1 MFSVCRMYLLLSLL
15 MMVLI
20 SSVKLYC
27 VSATPPHTTR
37 VVVNASSENCT
48 NDTLEEIELE
58 LTVCQLSVA
67 MEYVD
72 NNTQVLL
79 LPGNYMLENGFVF
92 SHVVN
97 FSLVG
102 ASDGDSFPI
111 ISCTDEAKLQFTYS
125 GRIAL
130 SGIELV
136 NCGGKMRRTN
146 TYHYSAAV
154 AFEQCWDINVTLVV
168 FRRSLGSGLELI
180 NPSGNAL
187 VNGSL
192 FLNATIHQI
201 ENKAETNFGGGGI
214 KVFITA
220 SITGAVIVI
229 QNSHLVNNTAPFGGG
244 LHVWFA
250 DKAVNISL
258 YILNSTFEGNNAT
271 LAGGGMFADMR
282 RGINNTAIILESCS
296 FIRNRC
302 ELNAPP
308 NQCGGGGA
316 SLFLFKRQYEYPA
329 INNTIEIRKNSS
341 FIENEANYGAAIAVT
356 AGKQNLKK
364 VSFLVSEVHFSN
376 NEAEVGP
383 ALYIHAPNYFASGY
397 FTSVTIENCSVHR
410 NINTNPVGHG
420 VVLIFD
426 VLTALKGKSYFSEN
440 KGTALTVVRAQIN
453 IIKSTTLIFDRNT
466 GSLGGAIALLKGA
479 TMLIRHVVIRFSNNH
494 AEVKGGAI
502 YISDIYWNSC
512 PFVYQQYS
520 HKNIKWNIT
529 FINNT
534 AGDRS
539 NSVFITSTFICEE
552 FETSS
557 QPFCWTDWH
566 YGSNNCSQEVQTA
579 PHNIT
584 VTSQPFS
591 VFPGKSKQ
599 LPLLLSDDY
608 GKDVSNI
615 TVLTLSMQNGSLY
628 SPHFTFANGNVT
640 IYGIEGEVQTLIIST
655 AEPRIMKKN
664 IIIVFDRCPP
674 GYTGLDNRCVCASS
688 IFGGQTRL
696 SCDDVTHRANLY
708 WRWCMTPY
716 GNKNNTVIVAGNCWP
731 FMQLN
736 ESAADG
742 FLTLPAKPSLLDK
755 HFCGHFN
762 RTSTLCSQCIEGYGI
777 PVLSYDSKCVECSSG
792 SVYRNVVKYIA
803 AQYIP
808 LTGFLL
814 LIVLFKIS
822 VNNGHA
828 NMFVLYAQTFS
839 GQISVWGVQFVLLQK
854 DNLFAN
860 IGKYV
865 VIPLYAIWNLE
876 FFQTLLPP
884 FCISTQLSPLIKLA
898 LKYIVAMYP
907 LVIIFLFLV
916 INYIY
921 EKDYRIVT
929 CILRPIDNCLARIYR
944 KLGITNTLVD
954 AFATFITLS
963 YDKVCWVSFQILG
976 FNTIHISNNTSRSV
990 LHIDASIEY
999 WDSAHT
1005 PYFILAVFFLAT
1017 YVAML
1022 PLLLLLYPLNVF
1034 QRCLDRLHLRGRV
1047 VQTLFDSFTGCY
1059 KDGSNSGIDCRYF
1072 ASFYFILR
1080 IVEAFMVYMIPAD
1093 MKQTRTSI
1101 EAVATIVLLFL
1112 LIILKPYRKN
1122 LINYLDIFIITC
1134 FSLLTIISGITKMWY
1149 NTDLTSQKVVFF
1161 LISSLPLLYITLL
1174 VIYLIC
1180 KKFPWHWLADFC
1192 CCRSICSRLLQQKQ
1206 QSNDNFMCS
1215 HRLLH
1220 PGEYSDTPSTLS

>member
-1 MFSVCRMYLLLSLL
+1 M
-15 MMVLI
+15 
-20 SSVKLYC
+20 
-27 VSATPPHTTR
+27 SATPPHTTH
-37 VVVNASSENCT
+37 VLVNASSENCT
-48 NDTLEEIELE
+48 NNVSFTLEEVKLKVI
-58 LTVCQLSVA
+58 VCQLSVA
-67 MEYVD
+67 MENVG

-79 LPGNYMLENGFVF
+79 LPGNYTLEKVFVF
-92 SHVVN
+92 SHIVN
-97 FSLVG
+97 FSLVR

-111 ISCTDEAKLQFTYS
+111 ISCTDEARIKFAYS

-229 QNSHLVNNTAPFGGG
+229 QNSHLVNNTAPSGGG

-250 DKAVNISL
+250 DKAVNTSL
-258 YILNSTFEGNNAT
+258 YILNSTFEGNSAT
-271 LAGGGMFADMR
+271 SGGGGMFADVR
-282 RGINNTAIILESCS
+282 RGINNTAIILENCS

-302 ELNAPP
+302 EVNVPP

-316 SLFLFKRQYEYPA
+316 LLSLFKRQYEHPA
-329 INNTIEIRKNSS
+329 INNTIKFRNNCS
-341 FIENEANYGAAIAVT
+341 FRENEANYGASIAIT
-356 AGKQNLKK
+356 AGKQNLQGA
-364 VSFLVSEVHFSN
+364 SILLSEVHFISN
-376 NEAEVGP
+376 HGDTGP
-383 ALYIHAPNYFASGY
+383 AVYINSPNRFANGY
-397 FTSVTIENCSVHR
+397 FTTVTVESCTVSGNVL
-410 NINTNPVGHG
+410 TNSEGQGIVF
-420 VVLIFD
+420 ISD
-426 VLTALKGKSYFSEN
+426 VLTTFRGKSHFIGN
-440 KGTALTVVRAQIN
+440 TGTALTVIRTLID
-453 IIKSTTLIFDRNT
+453 IKSSSMLIFDGNT
-466 GSLGGAIALLKGA
+466 GSFGGAMALLKGA
-479 TMLIRHVVIRFSNNH
+479 TMLILEEVIFRFTNNH
-494 AEVKGGAI
+494 AEMKGGAI
-502 YISDIYWNSC
+502 YISDLYWNSC
-512 PFVYQQYS
+512 PLNYRNFL
-520 HKNIKWNIT
+520 KWNLT
-529 FINNT
+529 FVNNT
-534 AGDRS
+534 AGNRN
-539 NSVFITSTFICEE
+539 NSVYIPSVSTCDE
-552 FETSS
+552 FTAGSNYGEL
-557 QPFCWTDWH
+557 FCWSSWK
-566 YGSNNCSQEVQTA
+566 YGSNTCFQEVQTA

-584 VTSQPFS
+584 ITSEPFS
-591 VFPGKSKQ
+591 VFPGQSKQ
-599 LPLLLSDDY
+599 LPLLLYDDY
-608 GKDVSNI
+608 GKDVTNISIVILNMSNHSI
-615 TVLTLSMQNGSLY
+615 SNPYTIASR
-628 SPHFTFANGNVT
+628 NVT
-640 IYGIEGEVQTLIIST
+640 IYGTEGTKQKLTVTT
-655 AEPRIMKKN
+655 TEPGMVKKN
-664 IIIVFDRCPP
+664 IMVIFERCPP
-674 GYTGLDNRCVCASS
+674 GYSGFDNHCVCASS
-688 IFGGQTRL
+688 SFGGQTRL

-736 ESAADG
+736 ESDADG
-742 FLTLPAKPSLLDK
+742 FLTLPAKPSSLDK
-755 HFCGHFN
+755 HFCGQFH

-884 FCISTQLSPLIKLA
+884 FCISTQLSPLTKLA
-898 LKYIVAMYP
+898 LNYIVAMYP
-907 LVIIFLFLV
+907 LIIIFLFLV
-916 INYIY
+916 INYVY

-963 YDKVCWVSFQILG
+963 YDKVCWVSFQIVG
-976 FNTIHISNNTSRSV
+976 FNTLYISNNTSRSV

-1080 IVEAFMVYMIPAD
+1080 IVEAFVVYMIPAD

-1112 LIILKPYRKN
+1112 LIIVKPYRKN

-1134 FSLLTIISGITKMWY
+1134 FSLLTIISGITKTWY

-1174 VIYLIC
+1174 IIYLIC
-1180 KKFPWHWLADFC
+1180 KKFPWHWLTDFC

-1206 QSNDNFMCS
+1206 QSNDMCS

-1220 PGEYSDTPSTLS
+1220 PGEYSDTSSTLS

>member
-1 MFSVCRMYLLLSLL
+1 M
-15 MMVLI
+15 
-20 SSVKLYC
+20 
-27 VSATPPHTTR
+27 SATPPHTTH

-48 NDTLEEIELE
+48 NNVSFTLEDVKFKVI
-58 LTVCQLSVA
+58 VCQLSVA
-67 MEYVD
+67 MEYVG

-79 LPGNYMLENGFVF
+79 LPGNYTLEKAFVF
-92 SHVVN
+92 SHLVN

-102 ASDGDSFPI
+102 ASDGDTQCSFPI
-111 ISCTDEAKLQFTYS
+111 ISCTDEARIKFAYS

-136 NCGGKMRRTN
+136 NCGGKTRRIN
-146 TYHYSAAV
+146 TYHYSAAI
-154 AFEQCWDINVTLVV
+154 AFKQCWDINVTLVV
-168 FRRSLGSGLELI
+168 FRRSIGSGLELI
-180 NPSGNAL
+180 NPSGNAP
-187 VNGSL
+187 VNESL
-192 FLNATIHQI
+192 FLNTTIHQI
-201 ENKAETNFGGGGI
+201 ENKAQPNFGGGGI
-214 KVFITA
+214 KKFITA
-220 SITGAVIVI
+220 SITGGVIVI
-229 QNSHLVNNTAPFGGG
+229 QNSHLVNNTAPSGGG

-250 DKAVNISL
+250 DKAVNTSL
-258 YILNSTFEGNNAT
+258 YILNSTFEGNSA
-271 LAGGGMFADMR
+271 ASGGGGMFADVR
-282 RGINNTAIILESCS
+282 LGINNTAIILENCS

-302 ELNAPP
+302 EMNAPP

-316 SLFLFKRQYEYPA
+316 SLSIFKRQYKYPA
-329 INNTIEIRKNSS
+329 MNNTIQFKNNCS
-341 FIENEANYGAAIAVT
+341 FRENEANYGAAIEIT
-356 AGKQNLKK
+356 AGKQNLQRAAI
-364 VSFLVSEVHFSN
+364 LLSELHFISN
-376 NEAEVGP
+376 NGDTGP
-383 ALYIHAPNYFASGY
+383 AVYINSPNRFANGY
-397 FTSVTIENCSVHR
+397 FIMVTIESCTVSGN
-410 NINTNPVGHG
+410 
-420 VVLIFD
+420 VLKNSEGQGIVFISD
-426 VLTALKGKSYFSEN
+426 ILTTFKGKSYFTGN
-440 KGTALTVVRAQIN
+440 TGTALTVVRTQID
-453 IIKSTTLIFDRNT
+453 IETSTMFIFDGNT
-466 GSLGGAIALLKGA
+466 GSFGGAIALLKGA
-479 TMLIRHVVIRFSNNH
+479 TMLILDVVIIRFTNNH
-494 AEVKGGAI
+494 AEIKGGAI
-502 YISDIYWNSC
+502 YISDLYWNSC
-512 PFVYQQYS
+512 PLNYRNFKKWMLITQQETGTTLSIYHLYRHVMS
-520 HKNIKWNIT
+520 LQLAQVMVNY
-529 FINNT
+529 F
-534 AGDRS
+534 AGVHG
-539 NSVFITSTFICEE
+539 NM
-552 FETSS
+552 
-557 QPFCWTDWH
+557 
-566 YGSNNCSQEVQTA
+566 EVILASKKYRLHLT
-579 PHNIT
+579 
-584 VTSQPFS
+584 
-591 VFPGKSKQ
+591 VFPGQSKQ
-599 LPLLLSDDY
+599 LPLLLYDDY
-608 GKDVSNI
+608 DKDVTNISTVIISMSNHSI
-615 TVLTLSMQNGSLY
+615 PNPRTIASR
-628 SPHFTFANGNVT
+628 NVT
-640 IYGIEGEVQTLIIST
+640 IYGIEGTKQELTVATTELG
-655 AEPRIMKKN
+655 MVKKN
-664 IIIVFDRCPP
+664 ITVTFERCPP
-674 GYTGLDNRCVCASS
+674 GYTGFDNHCVCASS
-688 IFGGQTRL
+688 RFGGQTRL
-696 SCDDVTHRANLY
+696 SCDDVTHGANLY

-1034 QRCLDRLHLRGRV
+1034 QRCLIDRLHLRGRV

-1072 ASFYFILR
+1072 ASFYFILWAR
-1080 IVEAFMVYMIPAD
+1080 G
-1093 MKQTRTSI
+1093 S
-1101 EAVATIVLLFL
+1101 VAH
-1112 LIILKPYRKN
+1112 
-1122 LINYLDIFIITC
+1122 
-1134 FSLLTIISGITKMWY
+1134 M
-1149 NTDLTSQKVVFF
+1149 
-1161 LISSLPLLYITLL
+1161 
-1174 VIYLIC
+1174 
-1180 KKFPWHWLADFC
+1180 
-1192 CCRSICSRLLQQKQ
+1192 
-1206 QSNDNFMCS
+1206 
-1215 HRLLH
+1215 
-1220 PGEYSDTPSTLS
+1220 